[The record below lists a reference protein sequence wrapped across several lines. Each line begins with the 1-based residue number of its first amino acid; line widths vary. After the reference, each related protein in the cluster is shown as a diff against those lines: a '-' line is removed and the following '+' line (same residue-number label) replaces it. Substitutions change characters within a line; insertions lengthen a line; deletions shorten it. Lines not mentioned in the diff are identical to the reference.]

1 MRLQRLRPPLTRLVT
16 SRIPTLAGTE
26 MPSGRRWMA
35 TRERVALA
43 HNYSCAGCGA
53 VWIPFRDQID
63 HKVPR
68 AEGGSNDDSNLQP
81 LCDKCHKEK
90 TAADIARMN
99 GRP

>member
-1 MRLQRLRPPLTRLVT
+1 V
-16 SRIPTLAGTE
+16 
-26 MPSGRRWMA
+26 
-35 TRERVALA
+35 
-43 HNYSCAGCGA
+43 